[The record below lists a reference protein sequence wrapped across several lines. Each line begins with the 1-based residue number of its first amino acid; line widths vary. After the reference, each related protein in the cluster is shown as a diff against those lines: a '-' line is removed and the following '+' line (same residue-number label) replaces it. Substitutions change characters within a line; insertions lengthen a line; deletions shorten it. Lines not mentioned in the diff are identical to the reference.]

1 MKKIPQADL
10 EEVDLWNPED
20 WIKYWDEKRQYA
32 ERRCYSENSTDMDD
46 FNLTKIDCII
56 DAFNAKIR
64 LAEAKKQLKKEGL
77 CDKVLQGMIAQD
89 TDNWLAG
96 VYDDYNIGPVYID
109 YAPDKVM
116 YHVLVWR
123 TNGAPVYAHGV
134 VDETGIHRGQLT
146 RWP

>member
-77 CDKVLQGMIAQD
+77 CHKILQGMIAQD
-89 TDNWLAG
+89 TDNWVAG
-96 VYDDYNIGPVYID
+96 VYEDYDIGPVHID
-109 YAPDKVM
+109 YAPDMAM
-116 YHVLVWR
+116 YPVLVWDFIDGR
-123 TNGAPVYAHGV
+123 FIYAHGV
-134 VDETGIHRGQLT
+134 VDKTGIHRGQLT
-146 RWP
+146 K